1 MYDGTALHMSTADA
15 PDTVIA
21 RADTCG
27 FTTQPWEVTEY
38 RASITST
45 EVWLRINSEYGEHLI
60 DVCPFW
66 GQRPA
71 AITFAAG
78 EHAAALPVIACP
90 TAPDDRRP
98 WHGRDRGKDRDV
110 NGRCPRC
117 TETHHVRIRLVG
129 LGGLLGVLDELL
141 SPLGQDR
148 QVLCVP
154 AVRRDR
160 RRGRDLRRGRAGAGD
175 GRWRRGPLP
184 AV

>member
-38 RASITST
+38 CASITST

-66 GQRPA
+66 GKRPA

-110 NGRCPRC
+110 NGSA
-117 TETHHVRIRLVG
+117 H
-129 LGGLLGVLDELL
+129 
-141 SPLGQDR
+141 
-148 QVLCVP
+148 
-154 AVRRDR
+154 AAR
-160 RRGRDLRRGRAGAGD
+160 RRTTSVSDSGVWADYWASLMSC
-175 GRWRRGPLP
+175 
-184 AV
+184 